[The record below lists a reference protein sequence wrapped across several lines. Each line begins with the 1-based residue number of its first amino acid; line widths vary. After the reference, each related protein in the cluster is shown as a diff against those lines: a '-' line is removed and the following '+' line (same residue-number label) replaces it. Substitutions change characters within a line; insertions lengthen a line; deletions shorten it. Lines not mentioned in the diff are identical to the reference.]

1 MKKALLLLVAFLSS
15 LSFSACNG
23 AAKGPIYNFSNS
35 DGAALTPY
43 AVEYE
48 DTVYFSSFYDELYS
62 YRDGTVTLLETE
74 FNAHSMTLLDNYLYY
89 CGTIDRNPDGFYRRK
104 LSKDGKS
111 IGEPEKLYNFSSSE
125 SLPNA
130 AWTDGKHLFFL
141 YYDGL
146 LRVSLADET
155 ETFWSLD
162 WNTYS
167 GSLLVWKG
175 KLYLNIGKNF
185 ILTAIDLKTGDKE
198 IVSEQPAIALGVLD
212 GELFLKPLSSAS
224 EDKEPDTDPIVFTDQ
239 NIFYRIGTEIYTKD
253 LDKYM
258 YACTIPIQAS
268 LLNPQFLVAG
278 DNLLMRSFYPID
290 PSEVDYNIPG
300 SDMTDTNIYQYLLTD
315 DRDLILLL
323 ADDVR
328 YPLS

>member
-1 MKKALLLLVAFLSS
+1 M
-15 LSFSACNG
+15 
-23 AAKGPIYNFSNS
+23 
-35 DGAALTPY
+35 
-43 AVEYE
+43 
-48 DTVYFSSFYDELYS
+48 
-62 YRDGTVTLLETE
+62 
-74 FNAHSMTLLDNYLYY
+74 
-89 CGTIDRNPDGFYRRK
+89 
-104 LSKDGKS
+104 
-111 IGEPEKLYNFSSSE
+111 
-125 SLPNA
+125 
-130 AWTDGKHLFFL
+130 
-141 YYDGL
+141 
-146 LRVSLADET
+146 
-155 ETFWSLD
+155 
-162 WNTYS
+162 
-167 GSLLVWKG
+167 
-175 KLYLNIGKNF
+175 
-185 ILTAIDLKTGDKE
+185 TAIDLKTGDKE